1 MTTIKAFLKNR
12 ALLTLGFSESISNIG
27 NWITMMAVFA
37 MVVFRGDGGLL
48 QSSAIYLAGLL
59 PTLLASPLV
68 GWLVDRVERRRLM
81 VMSELAS
88 GLVIA
93 GLFFTDDFVW
103 ICVLLALQAVSI
115 AVMSPARQAVLPQ
128 LVAREELT
136 RANAFLQ
143 QLNGM
148 VKIAA
153 PMLAGG
159 LLTALEPRQ
168 AILINVATF
177 GCSALILSRLPLLPA
192 TQETTS
198 RESAAQPAGGGGR
211 VLKGIPGLRLLYGL
225 MFFSVLV
232 LIGFDVIGA
241 VYVRDILQGGEALMG
256 LLIGLVGAGTLA
268 AGAFLMLSKRRQPR
282 LWRDIL
288 LGLGLLAC
296 IPLAFSLAPLL
307 GDARWMRLLAQAGCL
322 AGGVG
327 NGLLVIQ
334 SAVLL
339 QTLTPAR
346 WLGRAGGLLQSV
358 VVAGQIAG
366 ILLTPLLV
374 PAFLNM
380 GTYFLLSALV
390 LALVGVYSMLSLKTG
405 KAGQPILSS
414 ERP

>member
-1 MTTIKAFLKNR
+1 MTTIKTLLKNR
-12 ALLTLGFSESISNIG
+12 DLLTLGFSESISNIG

-81 VMSELAS
+81 VLSEFVS

-93 GLFFTDDFVW
+93 GLIFTDDFVW

-128 LVAREELT
+128 LVEREELT
-136 RANAFLQ
+136 RANAFLP
-143 QLNGM
+143 QLIGM

-159 LLTALEPRQ
+159 LLAVLEPRQ

-192 TQETTS
+192 AQEKTS
-198 RESAAQPAGGGGR
+198 PESAAQPAEGGR
-211 VLKGIPGLRLLYGL
+211 RVPKGIPGLRLLYGT

-268 AGAFLMLSKRRQPR
+268 AGAFLMLIKRRQPR

-296 IPLAFSLAPLL
+296 IPLTFSLAPLL

-322 AGGVG
+322 VGGVG

-374 PAFLNM
+374 PAFLKM
-380 GTYFLLSALV
+380 GSYFLLSALV
-390 LALVGVYSMLSLKTG
+390 LALVGVYSMLSLKTSQ
-405 KAGQPILSS
+405 AGHPILSS

>member
-37 MVVFRGDGGLL
+37 MVVFRGDSGLL

-159 LLTALEPRQ
+159 LLAALEPRQ

-177 GCSALILSRLPLLPA
+177 GCSALIPS
-192 TQETTS
+192 
-198 RESAAQPAGGGGR
+198 
-211 VLKGIPGLRLLYGL
+211 
-225 MFFSVLV
+225 
-232 LIGFDVIGA
+232 
-241 VYVRDILQGGEALMG
+241 
-256 LLIGLVGAGTLA
+256 
-268 AGAFLMLSKRRQPR
+268 
-282 LWRDIL
+282 
-288 LGLGLLAC
+288 
-296 IPLAFSLAPLL
+296 
-307 GDARWMRLLAQAGCL
+307 
-322 AGGVG
+322 
-327 NGLLVIQ
+327 
-334 SAVLL
+334 
-339 QTLTPAR
+339 
-346 WLGRAGGLLQSV
+346 
-358 VVAGQIAG
+358 
-366 ILLTPLLV
+366 
-374 PAFLNM
+374 
-380 GTYFLLSALV
+380 
-390 LALVGVYSMLSLKTG
+390 
-405 KAGQPILSS
+405 
-414 ERP
+414 